1 MKRFPLLFF
10 LLLPFLLS
18 GQNRWE
24 GGLLSG
30 GSFYQGDLTPSAAST
45 IREVRPAYGLLL
57 RRNMGQQFSLR
68 ANVLR
73 GTLSG
78 DDANYK
84 DFAGRALSFS
94 TRFTE
99 LSLLL
104 EWRLAPAT
112 GSRLEPYFFAGG
124 GWLQIAPRPE
134 FLNQPGGTPPKGV
147 KEDIQADYARSR
159 FALPFGF
166 GLEYSLNERWALGAE
181 GGLRT
186 AFTDYLDGIS
196 QAGNPEKKDW
206 FGFLGVT
213 IAYRWGTPDQDGD
226 GIADA
231 RDNCPALAGTAIH
244 NGCPDTDS
252 DGIADQEDDCPL
264 LAGPIRGCPDSDGD
278 GIADHIDQCPD
289 TPGPAFRAGC
299 PSDDSDGDG
308 IPDKEDRCPHQVGPP
323 ARQGCPLLDSDQDG
337 IEDDR
342 DQCPLIPGSSANA
355 GCPEVVGDSE
365 ASYRLLFEP
374 YDTGLDEQHRL
385 LLNALAAALA
395 RQPAAFLLIKGH
407 ADEQDTAG
415 GNQQLSLRRAR
426 ACYQYLLQRGA
437 PSRQMHFDGYGDNYL
452 LAPAGSDAG
461 RHLNRRVELE
471 LQLQ

>member
-1 MKRFPLLFF
+1 MIAASVF
-10 LLLPFLLS
+10 
-18 GQNRWE
+18 
-24 GGLLSG
+24 GGLSNKL
-30 GSFYQGDLTPSAAST
+30 
-45 IREVRPAYGLLL
+45 I
-57 RRNMGQQFSLR
+57 
-68 ANVLR
+68 
-73 GTLSG
+73 
-78 DDANYK
+78 
-84 DFAGRALSFS
+84 
-94 TRFTE
+94 
-99 LSLLL
+99 
-104 EWRLAPAT
+104 
-112 GSRLEPYFFAGG
+112 
-124 GWLQIAPRPE
+124 
-134 FLNQPGGTPPKGV
+134 
-147 KEDIQADYARSR
+147 
-159 FALPFGF
+159 
-166 GLEYSLNERWALGAE
+166 GA
-181 GGLRT
+181 
-186 AFTDYLDGIS
+186 FV
-196 QAGNPEKKDW
+196 GNPEKKDW

-244 NGCPDTDS
+244 KGCPDTDA

-264 LAGPIRGCPDSDGD
+264 LAGPLRGCPDSDGD

-342 DQCPLIPGSSANA
+342 DQCPLVPGSSANA
-355 GCPEVVGDSE
+355 GCPEVVGNTE

-374 YDTGLDEQHRL
+374 YDTGLEEQHRQ

-395 RQPAAFLLIKGH
+395 RQPSAFLLIKGH
-407 ADEQDTAG
+407 ADEQDTPD
-415 GNQQLSLRRAR
+415 GNQQLSLLRAR

-437 PSRQMHFDGYGDNYL
+437 TSRQMHFDGYGDNYL
-452 LAPAGSDAG
+452 LAPADSGAG